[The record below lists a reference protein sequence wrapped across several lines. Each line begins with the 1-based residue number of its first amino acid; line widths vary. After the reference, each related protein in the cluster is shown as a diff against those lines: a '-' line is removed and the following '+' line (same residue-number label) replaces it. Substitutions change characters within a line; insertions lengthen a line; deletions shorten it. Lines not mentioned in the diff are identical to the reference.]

1 MSNKDKKSTETM
13 ENVTN
18 YRSNKPL
25 EDNLFDY
32 DSYPEIPQSEFV
44 RVPLDLENVEKFER
58 EGLTFWQD
66 AWKRLTKNR
75 GAIVAV
81 ILLLIIVIMSF
92 AGPSFNDYK
101 FDEQIK
107 PAKMHAKL
115 PPRVPGLENIGIFD
129 GTRNTELGERRY
141 QKLVEEQEKRGV
153 QLFELQE
160 EFTIKSDFGMEK
172 RYRIKEYTYIKNEIE
187 DEYFWFGTDDL
198 ARDLWTRIW
207 KGTRI
212 SLYVGLLAAVM
223 DMVIGVTY
231 GAIAGFYGG
240 KVDIIMMRITEVIG
254 GIPWLVIVIIFIL
267 ILGTGLLPMSF
278 AIAISGWIGMARVVR
293 AQFLK
298 LRDQEFLLAARTL
311 GTPNGKLITK
321 HLIPNVIG
329 QIVIMITFS
338 IPGAIFT
345 EAFLAFIGLGI
356 PSPNASLGSVINDSR
371 TFLKFYPSMVF
382 IPSAILSV
390 LMLSIN
396 IFANGLRDALDPR
409 MRNN

>member
-1 MSNKDKKSTETM
+1 MSNEK
-13 ENVTN
+13 NLNTN
-18 YRSNKPL
+18 EVNGKEHNASFFERV
-25 EDNLFDY
+25 Y
-32 DSYPEIPQSEFV
+32 DPNTFGEIPKDSFE
-44 RVPLDLENVEKFER
+44 RVPLDLTNVEKFER

-66 AWKRLTKNR
+66 AWQRLLKNK
-75 GAIVAV
+75 GAV
-81 ILLLIIVIMSF
+81 ISIVLLIIIVAMSF
-92 AGPSFNDYK
+92 FGPSFNEYK

-107 PAKMHAKL
+107 PPKLHAKL
-115 PPRVPGLENIGIFD
+115 PPRVPGLEKLGIFD
-129 GTRNTELGERRY
+129 GTRQTELGERRY
-141 QKLVEEQEKRGV
+141 EKLVAEQKERGTK
-153 QLFELQE
+153 LFELKK
-160 EFTIKSDFGMEK
+160 EFTVEGDYGPEK
-172 RYRIKEYTYIKNEIE
+172 RYLIKEYTYAKNKIE

-207 KGTRI
+207 KGARI

-240 KVDIIMMRITEVIG
+240 KVDIIMMRITEIIG
-254 GIPWLVIVIIFIL
+254 GVPWLVVIIIFIL

-278 AIAISGWIGMARVVR
+278 AIAISSWIGMARVVR

-311 GTPNGKLITK
+311 GTPSNKLITK

-382 IPSAILSV
+382 IPSVILSI

-396 IFANGLRDALDPR
+396 VFANGLRDALDPR